1 MSQEFDNKVLD
12 LVKQKGLYPYEY
24 MSNFEKFE
32 EEFPSKGKFYSSLT
46 GKKNSDKEY
55 DHVPKVWNTY
65 QMKTM
70 KDYHDL
76 YLKRDSLLLA
86 NAFGKFRNSSL
97 KNYGLCPS
105 HYLSTPALSWDAML
119 IMTKFELELISD
131 ADIIIYILLT

>member
-1 MSQEFDNKVLD
+1 
-12 LVKQKGLYPYEY
+12 
-24 MSNFEKFE
+24 
-32 EEFPSKGKFYSSLT
+32 
-46 GKKNSDKEY
+46 
-55 DHVPKVWNTY
+55 
-65 QMKTM
+65 MKTM

-119 IMTKFELELISD
+119 IMTKVELELISD